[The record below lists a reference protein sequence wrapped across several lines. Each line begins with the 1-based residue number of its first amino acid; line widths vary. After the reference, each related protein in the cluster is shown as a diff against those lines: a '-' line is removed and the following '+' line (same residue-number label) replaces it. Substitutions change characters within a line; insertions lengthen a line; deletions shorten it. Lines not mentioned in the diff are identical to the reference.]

1 MSRKGAISMTIE
13 RSRITGK
20 GQVQVP
26 AKIRRAINAEIG
38 DELAFMLDERGEV
51 KVKLVKKR
59 KISEFAGVLRKRRK
73 YVQRDKERQLTK
85 TRVAERVVREHEH
98 Q

>member
-1 MSRKGAISMTIE
+1 MKIE

-26 AKIRRAINAEIG
+26 AKIRKAINAEIG
-38 DELAFMLDERGEV
+38 DELAFMVDERGEV

-85 TRVAERVVREHEH
+85 TRVAERVAREHE
-98 Q
+98 QQ

>member
-1 MSRKGAISMTIE
+1 MTIE

-85 TRVAERVVREHEH
+85 TRVAERVAREHEH

>member
-1 MSRKGAISMTIE
+1 MKGVISMKIE

-26 AKIRRAINAEIG
+26 AKIRKAINAEIG
-38 DELAFMLDERGEV
+38 DELAFMVDERGEV

-85 TRVAERVVREHEH
+85 TRVAERVAREHE
-98 Q
+98 QQ

>member
-1 MSRKGAISMTIE
+1 MKIE

-26 AKIRRAINAEIG
+26 VKIRKAINAEIG
-38 DELAFMLDERGEV
+38 DELAFMVDERGEV

-85 TRVAERVVREHEH
+85 TRVAERVAREHE
-98 Q
+98 QQ

>member
-1 MSRKGAISMTIE
+1 MTIE